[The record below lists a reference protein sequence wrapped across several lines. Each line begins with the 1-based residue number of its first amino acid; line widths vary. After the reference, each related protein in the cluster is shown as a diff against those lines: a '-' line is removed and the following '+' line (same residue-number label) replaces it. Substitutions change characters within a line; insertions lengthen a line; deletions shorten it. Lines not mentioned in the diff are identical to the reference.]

1 MIQLKMETSYCLFK
15 DVNLLKIVDK
25 LAIFFR
31 SERYNY

>member
-15 DVNLLKIVDK
+15 DVNLLKIADK

>member
-1 MIQLKMETSYCLFK
+1 MIKLKMETTYCLFK
-15 DVNLLKIVDK
+15 DVNLLKIADK